1 MINRSKDYRHI
12 QLNQSFKFKYILFFD
27 CEYTCWENS
36 LSTGW
41 SDTEYPSEIIQIG
54 LIIYEVEKHTII
66 KEYMSFVKPY
76 LNQQLSKYCLDLLN
90 FQQNTI
96 DKSPSFNEIAKSI
109 SKILEKIPINEYFIC
124 SWGDD
129 FNRITLN
136 SRLNNTIDPFSNCF
150 RLNLMT
156 EFNKVLKLDHFISSR
171 DTVKK
176 LIKYDTKIS
185 RHDAL
190 EDSIELIDLY
200 MILLKL
206 NGNV

>member
-1 MINRSKDYRHI
+1 MTNRAKDSKHI
-12 QLNQSFKFKYILFFD
+12 QLKQSNKFKYIIFFD

-36 LSTGW
+36 LASGW
-41 SDTEYPSEIIQIG
+41 SDPEYPSEIIQIG
-54 LIIYEVEKHTII
+54 LVVYEVKKNKIL
-66 KEYMSFVKPY
+66 KNYVSFVKPC
-76 LNQQLSKYCLDLLN
+76 LNQKLSKYCLKLLK
-90 FQQNTI
+90 FSQSTI
-96 DKSPSFNEIAKSI
+96 DKSPNFKEIVNSI
-109 SKILEKIPINEYFIC
+109 NSIIKNIPINEYFIC

-136 SRLNNTIDPFSNCF
+136 SRINNTIDPFSNCF

-156 EFNKVLKLDHFISSR
+156 EYNNVLKLSQFISSR
-171 DTVKK
+171 DAIKK

-200 MILLKL
+200 TISL
-206 NGNV
+206 NLNDNV